1 MTHQPPLSVLDRFR
15 LDGKVVIVTGASSGL
30 GVGFAQALAQ
40 AGADL
45 VLTARRED
53 KVAEVAR
60 TIEDLGRRAFPFG
73 CDVRHPE
80 ECAAVVDAAMAEYG
94 KVDVLVNNAGV
105 GAAIAA
111 TREPPEHFKWL
122 IETNLAGPYWC
133 AQSFARVAQPGSAI
147 INIASTLALRPVR
160 MPHAG
165 YVASKAG
172 LIGLTRDLAI
182 QWTAPKG
189 IRVNALAPGYFP
201 SDMTDKVSDES
212 RSIIE
217 QQTLFGR
224 FGRLDELTPALV
236 FLASDASSYVS
247 GTTITVDGGL
257 SLH

>member
-1 MTHQPPLSVLDRFR
+1 MTHQPPPSVLDRFR

-45 VLTARRED
+45 VLASRRED

-60 TIEDLGRRAFPFG
+60 TIGDLGRRAIPLR
-73 CDVRHPE
+73 CDVRDPK
-80 ECAAVVDAAMAEYG
+80 ECAAIVDAAMAEYG

-111 TREPPEHFKWL
+111 TRELPEHFRWL
-122 IETNLAGPYWC
+122 IETNLAGPYWS
-133 AQSFARVAQPGSAI
+133 AQSFARVAQPGSTI

-160 MPHAG
+160 VPLAG
-165 YVASKAG
+165 YVASKTG

-182 QWTAPKG
+182 QWTARKG

-201 SDMTDKVSDES
+201 SDMSNKLGDEE

-217 QQTLFGR
+217 QETLFGR

-236 FLASDASSYVS
+236 FLASDASSYIS
-247 GTTITVDGGL
+247 GTTITVDGGR